1 MGVKRSCEVI
11 CVARCGARTDSPKH
25 KSTSSH
31 TTGTRDV
38 RPGMPLNKN
47 AFTRGL
53 MEEQEGY
60 VRVLIAAGESGLSFD
75 EAAEVT
81 AVEKDSPTFLKVAVG
96 WRLLGIE
103 SPDQMYHA
111 ARGSETSKEDAEK
124 LIGMLNSE
132 AKNKRELLFKRPLDP
147 PLIIDKD
154 GFVTVVAPPGSLGL
168 FFVINDTPGAV
179 VDRIERGSPIA
190 PSVRPG
196 MVFRKI
202 DGEDVSNL
210 TRMEVAAMLKK
221 RAEQRERVLTLA
233 PPYDSPWPM
242 RILVAIGV
250 FAVLFVAFL
259 LGGVILEQKLQERR
273 TRMQTEAEFVV
284 GKLGA
289 NENLDLSNDFLLKV
303 ALPAMMTR

>member
-1 MGVKRSCEVI
+1 
-11 CVARCGARTDSPKH
+11 
-25 KSTSSH
+25 
-31 TTGTRDV
+31 
-38 RPGMPLNKN
+38 MPLNKN